1 MGLNLINS
9 AENMLNSFVDYL
21 SVERRHSPN
30 TVSAYRRDILRFLI
44 YLDKE
49 DFLKTSQAKI
59 RGFMLMLGQEGL
71 SARSQARHLSSLK
84 SFYKYLINEN
94 LISENPVDN
103 MESPKLWR
111 KLPGVLSIKDVD
123 ALLAC
128 PDESRPDGKRNKAM
142 LEVLYACG
150 LRVTELISLKV
161 NDLNLEVGYLKSMG
175 KGSKERLVPLG
186 EKAQNAVREY
196 LSEARAKLLKNR
208 ESPDLFI
215 TNRGKR
221 MTRQSFWNIIRLYT
235 LKVGIKISVSP
246 HTLRHAFATHL
257 LEGGADL
264 RSVQAMLGHSDI
276 STTQIYTHILQG
288 QMKSIFEKHHPRA
301 GLQLGAADDV
311 KL

>member
-1 MGLNLINS
+1 
-9 AENMLNSFVDYL
+9 
-21 SVERRHSPN
+21 
-30 TVSAYRRDILRFLI
+30 
-44 YLDKE
+44 
-49 DFLKTSQAKI
+49 
-59 RGFMLMLGQEGL
+59 MLMLGQEGL
-71 SARSQARHLSSLK
+71 SARSQARCLSSLK
-84 SFYKYLINEN
+84 SFYKYLINEG
-94 LISENPVDN
+94 LISENPIEN

-111 KLPGVLSIKDVD
+111 KLPGILSVKDVD

-128 PDESRPDGKRNKAM
+128 PNESRPDGKRNKAM

-186 EKAQNAVREY
+186 EKAQIAVREY
-196 LSEARAKLLKNR
+196 LSDARIKLLKKGDT
-208 ESPDLFI
+208 PDLFI

-221 MTRQSFWNIIRLYT
+221 MTRQCFWNIIKTYA
-235 LKVGIKISVSP
+235 LKVGIKVSVSP

-276 STTQIYTHILQG
+276 STTQIYTHILQR
-288 QMKSIFEKHHPRA
+288 QMKDIFEKYHPRA
-301 GLQLGAADDV
+301 GLQPGAVDDI
-311 KL
+311 KI

>member
-1 MGLNLINS
+1 LINS
-9 AENMLNSFVDYL
+9 AETMLSSFVDYL

-30 TVSAYRRDILRFLI
+30 TVSAYRRDILRFLL
-44 YLDKE
+44 YLDKKG
-49 DFLKTSQAKI
+49 FLAITQTEI
-59 RGFMLMLGQEGL
+59 RGYMLMLGQEGL
-71 SARSQARHLSSLK
+71 SARSQARCLSSLK
-84 SFYKYLINEN
+84 SFYKYLINED

-111 KLPGVLSIKDVD
+111 KLPGILSVKDVD

-128 PDESRPDGKRNKAM
+128 PDQSRPDGMRNKAM

-186 EKAQNAVREY
+186 EKAQIAVREY
-196 LSEARAKLLKNR
+196 ISDARLKLLKKR
-208 ESPDLFI
+208 DSPDLFV

-221 MTRQSFWNIIRLYT
+221 MTRQSFWNIIKLYT
-235 LKVGIKISVSP
+235 LKVGIKIPVSP

-264 RSVQAMLGHSDI
+264 RSVQAMLGHADI
-276 STTQIYTHILQG
+276 STTQIYTHILQR
-288 QMKSIFEKHHPRA
+288 QMKDIFEKYHPRA
-301 GLQLGAADDV
+301 GLRPGANDEA

>member
-1 MGLNLINS
+1 MGLGLINS

-30 TVSAYRRDILRFLI
+30 TVSAYRRDILRFL
-44 YLDKE
+44 LNLNEK
-49 DFLKTSQAKI
+49 DFLKTTQTEI
-59 RGFMLMLGQEGL
+59 RGFMLMLGQDGL

-84 SFYKYLINEN
+84 SFYKYLINEG
-94 LISENPVDN
+94 LISDNPVDN

-186 EKAQNAVREY
+186 EKAQKAVRE
-196 LSEARAKLLKNR
+196 
-208 ESPDLFI
+208 
-215 TNRGKR
+215 
-221 MTRQSFWNIIRLYT
+221 
-235 LKVGIKISVSP
+235 
-246 HTLRHAFATHL
+246 
-257 LEGGADL
+257 
-264 RSVQAMLGHSDI
+264 
-276 STTQIYTHILQG
+276 
-288 QMKSIFEKHHPRA
+288 
-301 GLQLGAADDV
+301 
-311 KL
+311 

>member
-1 MGLNLINS
+1 MINS

-30 TVSAYRRDILRFLI
+30 TVSAYRRDILRFL
-44 YLDKE
+44 LHLNEKE
-49 DFLKTSQAKI
+49 LLETTQTEI

-84 SFYKYLINEN
+84 SFYKYLINEG
-94 LISENPVDN
+94 LISDNPVDN

-150 LRVTELISLKV
+150 LRVTELISLRV
-161 NDLNLEVGYLKSMG
+161 NDVNLEVGYLKSMG

-186 EKAQNAVREY
+186 QKAQIAVREY
-196 LSEARAKLLKNR
+196 LTEARAKLLKNR

-221 MTRQSFWNIIRLYT
+221 MTRQSFWNIIKIYT

-276 STTQIYTHILQG
+276 STTQIYTHILQR
-288 QMKSIFEKHHPRA
+288 QMKNIFEKHHPRA
-301 GLQLGAADDV
+301 GLQLGASDDV

>member
-1 MGLNLINS
+1 MIYS
-9 AENMLNSFVDYL
+9 AETMLNNFVEYL

-30 TVSAYRRDILRFLI
+30 TVSAYRRDILRFLL
-44 YLDKE
+44 YLKE
-49 DFLKTSQAKI
+49 REFLTTTQTEI
-59 RGFMLMLGQEGL
+59 RGYMLMLGQEGL
-71 SARSQARHLSSLK
+71 SARSQARCLSSLK
-84 SFYKYLINEN
+84 SFYKYLINEG

-111 KLPGVLSIKDVD
+111 KLPGILSVKDVD

-175 KGSKERLVPLG
+175 KGAKERLVPLG
-186 EKAQNAVREY
+186 GKAQRAVREY
-196 LSEARAKLLKNR
+196 MCDARLKLLKNR
-208 ESPDLFI
+208 NSPDLFI

-221 MTRQSFWNIIRLYT
+221 MTRQSFWNIIKLCT

-264 RSVQAMLGHSDI
+264 RSVQAMLGHADI
-276 STTQIYTHILQG
+276 STTQIYTHILQR
-288 QMKSIFEKHHPRA
+288 QMKDIFEKYHPRA
-301 GLQLGAADDV
+301 GLKPGATDDV